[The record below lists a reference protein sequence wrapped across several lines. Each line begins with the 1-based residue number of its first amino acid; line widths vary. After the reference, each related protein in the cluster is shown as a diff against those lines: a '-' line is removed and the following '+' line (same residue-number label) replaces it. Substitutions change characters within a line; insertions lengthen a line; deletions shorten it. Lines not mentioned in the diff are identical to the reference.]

1 MAPDVTTRRLTILG
15 LVVVGTLALA
25 GFTGNWGLA
34 PIDGLD
40 ASDPRV
46 TLKHVEAEVD
56 RRWGIAP
63 IKPRDLEKHLAA
75 TDAVVFDVRE
85 ADEFAL
91 GHLPGAIRVDPEIS
105 AEEFYRAYGDQLA
118 GKPVVFYCSV
128 GVRSSQLAKRL
139 ASDPSPHGPAA
150 VYNLRG
156 GAFRWVAEG
165 RTLVA
170 GSAPG
175 QLHPYDSDWK
185 ELFARTL
192 ANE

>member
-1 MAPDVTTRRLTILG
+1 MTTRRLTIFG
-15 LVVVGTLALA
+15 LVALCAVALA

-40 ASDPRV
+40 AGDPRV

-56 RRWGIAP
+56 RRWGVAP
-63 IKPRDLEKHLAA
+63 IKAGDLEARLAA
-75 TDAVVFDVRE
+75 TDTVVFDVRE

-91 GHLPGAIRVDPEIS
+91 GHLPGAIRVDPEMS
-105 AEEFYRAYGDQLA
+105 ADEFYQAYGDQLA

-139 ASDPSPHGPAA
+139 ASKPSPHGAA
-150 VYNLRG
+150 TVYNLRG
-156 GAFRWVAEG
+156 GVFRWVVEG